1 MYIVNKLVAII
12 TMLSSSATAIAMSA
26 LFTTYVAIAPDK
38 ATKRASQNCFKLIG
52 DRSAWRKRPTGAR
65 SSLRIG
71 TRISS
76 SSASARSQ
84 NQAWAGRSGGLSG
97 PKNCK
102 PEVPGWRSFR
112 MTLITCTADGW
123 CYLCERRANC
133 VGLVLVI

>member
-12 TMLSSSATAIAMSA
+12 TMLSSCATAIAMSA

-38 ATKRASQNCFKLIG
+38 ATRRASENCFKLIG

-84 NQAWAGRSGGLSG
+84 NQAWAGRQVVSESVDLKTAN
-97 PKNCK
+97 PKCVV
-102 PEVPGWRSFR
+102 EVFQDDTDYVHG
-112 MTLITCTADGW
+112 
-123 CYLCERRANC
+123 RR
-133 VGLVLVI
+133 LVLSVKDEQTALDWCW